1 MKTKAAAQ
9 AAAFSCFRR
18 KFWLIRLPSRAK
30 SFDIIRGMKKCL
42 CVALLLSCGIVL
54 AKSEG
59 PGTYFVPAKAE
70 ANSVETVAAKPGA
83 VRRTVAFLGGSITEM
98 NGFRPRVMKLLRAKH
113 PDVDFV
119 EIASGL
125 SSTCSDAGAFR
136 LEEDV
141 LVKGAPDLFIVEAA
155 VNDDQDGHFTSEHSI
170 RGMEGVVRHVR
181 ERFPSCAVV
190 VGLMVNAAQ
199 YVSLTNGVTP
209 KHYAAHAKVA
219 AHYGAGLADVG
230 SALAAEAK
238 AGGMTWKEYRD
249 CHPSPAGCDLGAK
262 VVMEAV
268 GKVFDP
274 TNPAQARPLPPPL
287 DPLSYFRGTAVPPAK
302 LKLGAGWQVS
312 VPDWKS
318 VPGSKRSYF
327 TCKPA
332 IWSVTAGSVLEFIF
346 KGTAAG
352 AFLTAGPDAG
362 DLEESV
368 DGGEWKLL
376 KLKANYGSLHY
387 PYVHMIADDLAD
399 GPHLVKL
406 RIVAAKRGNGTG
418 SAVRIHR
425 LYVNGTAE

>member
-42 CVALLLSCGIVL
+42 CAALILSCGLAL

-59 PGTYFVPAKAE
+59 TGTYFVPAKAE

-141 LVKGAPDLFIVEAA
+141 LAKGAPDLFIVEAA
-155 VNDDQDGHFTSEHSI
+155 VNDDQDGHFTSEHSV

-249 CHPSPAGCDLGAK
+249 CHPSPAGCDFGAK
-262 VVMEAV
+262 VVMEAIC
-268 GKVFDP
+268 KVFDP

-362 DLEESV
+362 DLEASV